1 MMPMV
6 SRKSSTPMPLSAWT
20 FLNTSSTIIGFVGAA
35 ARPRCASSRPIPL
48 AVASMMVTAAAIT
61 RLDPSLMCG
70 PSLFLRLRAAV
81 AARRLPTELLQAAP
95 ELLIELGAFAGVPV
109 APMTRF
115 TRLVEVLADVPQL
128 LDVFSLGDVERLERH
143 VSERLDSRVPLHRIT
158 LDLRGDL
165 RRRQFDRVRSRAVV
179 LVSGRSERATDFQQI
194 RPFRKRDRTG
204 ADLVPVLFGLR
215 LDVNYPA
222 LGDGGADRVEDV
234 VGHGID
240 HVLHQFLDGDIRRR
254 LFRPHTKANRWRRL
268 PKLTNDRL
276 NLARGLVYR
285 TVRCSWRTH

>member
-128 LDVFSLGDVERLERH
+128 LDGHDRLEVTPQRGGLRRIGPLRRGRR
-143 VSERLDSRVPLHRIT
+143 RLRRRTCGDRRAQEHQPGARGETVRCANCIHFSSNQRQLYTSRPRIFTVGSRVPLAVGPVFTPPAFRPNCW
-158 LDLRGDL
+158 
-165 RRRQFDRVRSRAVV
+165 VV
-179 LVSGRSERATDFQQI
+179 LTRSSQI
-194 RPFRKRDRTG
+194 HRYRESFPK
-204 ADLVPVLFGLR
+204 VPRFPVM
-215 LDVNYPA
+215 
-222 LGDGGADRVEDV
+222 
-234 VGHGID
+234 
-240 HVLHQFLDGDIRRR
+240 
-254 LFRPHTKANRWRRL
+254 
-268 PKLTNDRL
+268 
-276 NLARGLVYR
+276 
-285 TVRCSWRTH
+285 